1 VIVHARKRLGQH
13 FLHDPIIIAKIVAAI
28 APRQDDLI
36 VEIGPGLGAITQPLL
51 LRVENLHAVEID
63 DRLATA
69 VGSLEGAHKLH
80 VHRADALRFDF
91 SRIAEDGRPLRIVGN
106 LPYNISTPLL
116 FHLLSYRES
125 ISDMHL
131 MLQKE
136 VVERMCASPGSK
148 HYGRL
153 TVMLAAWTEIEAC
166 FDIGPGA
173 FRPPPKVWSSL
184 VHVSVRRRPA
194 FEVENGAA
202 FGRVVAHLFSMRR
215 KTLRRSLKSQLDA
228 EDIAALDI
236 DPAARPETLEPSQF
250 ARIADAIERRRD

>member
-1 VIVHARKRLGQH
+1 M
-13 FLHDPIIIAKIVAAI
+13 
-28 APRQDDLI
+28 
-36 VEIGPGLGAITQPLL
+36 
-51 LRVENLHAVEID
+51 
-63 DRLATA
+63 
-69 VGSLEGAHKLH
+69 H
-80 VHRADALRFDF
+80 V
-91 SRIAEDGRPLRIVGN
+91 
-106 LPYNISTPLL
+106 
-116 FHLLSYRES
+116 
-125 ISDMHL
+125 

-184 VHVSVRRRPA
+184 VRV
-194 FEVENGAA
+194 VESGAA
-202 FGRVVAHLFSMRR
+202 FERLVAHLFSMRR

-228 EDIAALDI
+228 EGIAALDI

-250 ARIADAIERRRD
+250 ARIADAIVRRRD